1 MALLLTIIFF
11 AWFISNIVRGTISH
25 QGSDYHFR
33 EHPIP
38 FIIIQIFILGCGLF
52 CLNRFL
58 NDLGIYLI

>member
-11 AWFISNIVRGTISH
+11 AWFIGNIVRGNISH

-38 FIIIQIFILGCGLF
+38 FIIIQIFLLGFGL
-52 CLNRFL
+52 N
-58 NDLGIYLI
+58 